1 MDRRELL
8 KMIAVVTG
16 GAVIGGDFLLAGCKN
31 PESGATPMVFS
42 EENIAF
48 LDEVA
53 ETILPQTSTA
63 GAKAAGVGRFMT
75 VMVNDCYTKED
86 QEIFHKGIQQLDE
99 ACDKMHGHGFMKATP
114 EQRKELLIS
123 IDKEVAEYRK
133 KQADQKRLAEEKN
146 KQGQEKPTD
155 DVKTQPLPNH
165 YFQQVKQ
172 LAIFGYFTS
181 QKGRTE
187 AMRFVP
193 VPGKWEAVIDYKK
206 GDKSFAGLT

>member
-1 MDRRELL
+1 MNRRELL
-8 KMIAVVTG
+8 KLIAAATG
-16 GAVIGGDFLLAGCKN
+16 GVVIGGEFLLSGCKN
-31 PESGATPMVFS
+31 PESNPFEFT
-42 EENIAF
+42 EDNIAF

-86 QEIFHKGIQQLDE
+86 QEVFHKGINTLDD
-99 ACDKMHGHGFMKATP
+99 ACKKMHSHSFMKATP

-123 IDKEVAEYRK
+123 VDKETKEDIKKKAEFDNDQKEKEKQRQEKGTTDFK
-133 KQADQKRLAEEKN
+133 KQ
-146 KQGQEKPTD
+146 TM
-155 DVKTQPLPNH
+155 PNH
-165 YFQQVKQ
+165 YFQQLKQ

-181 QKGRTE
+181 EKGRKEGLRYT
-187 AMRFVP
+187 P
-193 VPGKWEAVIDYKK
+193 VPGKYETIDYKK

>member
-16 GAVIGGDFLLAGCKN
+16 GVVIGGDFLLTGCKN
-31 PESGATPMVFS
+31 PDSGEVSMVFS

-86 QEIFHKGIQQLDE
+86 QDIFHKGIVQLDE
-99 ACDKMHGHGFMKATP
+99 ACEKMHGHGFMKATP
-114 EQRKELLIS
+114 EERKALLIS
-123 IDKEVAEYRK
+123 VDKEVAEYKK
-133 KQADQKRLAEEKN
+133 KQADEKRLAQEKN

-155 DVKTQPLPNH
+155 DIKAQPMPNH
-165 YFQQVKQ
+165 YFQQLKQ

-187 AMRFVP
+187 ALRFVP
-193 VPGKWEAVIDYKK
+193 VPGKWESVIDYKK

>member
-16 GAVIGGDFLLAGCKN
+16 GAVIGGDFLLTGCKN
-31 PESGATPMVFS
+31 PESGEVSMVFS

-86 QEIFHKGIQQLDE
+86 QEIFHKGLQQLDE
-99 ACDKMHGHGFMKATP
+99 ACEKMHGHGFMKATP
-114 EQRKELLIS
+114 EQRKELLIAV
-123 IDKEVAEYRK
+123 DKEVSEYRK
-133 KQADQKRLAEEKN
+133 KQDAKKKELEEISRPLAKYTSGTEN
-146 KQGQEKPTD
+146 PNW
-155 DVKTQPLPNH
+155 LPNH
-165 YFQQVKQ
+165 YFQQMKQ
-172 LAIFGYFTS
+172 LTIFGYFTS

-187 AMRFVP
+187 ALRFVP